1 MLKPFWC
8 FYGGKWRSAPHYPAP
23 RHDVIVEACAGAA
36 GYATRYPDRRVVLC
50 EIDPIIAALWR
61 WLIGAS
67 EAEVLALPLEV
78 PTTVRDLGLP
88 PGPSALIGFWLNK
101 GAAQPMQ
108 SPSSWM
114 RAGTHASSFWGREV
128 RGRIASQV
136 GAIKHWTLIEGSYDQ
151 APDVEA
157 TWFVDPPYQKAGV
170 HYRRRMTAADYGA
183 LGAWCRTRRGQVI
196 ACEADG
202 ADWLPFRPL
211 GTFKANESRTGGK
224 RCAEVIWTND
234 RA

>member
-8 FYGGKWRSAPHYPAP
+8 YYGGKWRSAPHYPAP
-23 RHDVIVEACAGAA
+23 RHDVIAEACAGAA
-36 GYATRYPDRRVVLC
+36 GYGTRYPDRQVILC
-50 EIDPIIAALWR
+50 EVDPVVAGLWR
-61 WLIGAS
+61 WLTATAWVG
-67 EAEVLALPLEV
+67 
-78 PTTVRDLGLP
+78 RP
-88 PGPSALIGFWLNK
+88 PCSARSRSARTG
-101 GAAQPMQ
+101 
-108 SPSSWM
+108 M

-128 RGRIASQV
+128 RDRIASQV

-170 HYRRRMTAADYGA
+170 HYRRRMSAADYEA

-196 ACEADG
+196 ACEAEG

-224 RCAEVIWTND
+224 KCSEVIWTND
-234 RA
+234 A